1 MKAAPALLCLALLAA
16 GTALAQ
22 QQDRRPP
29 NEGAQ
34 PKQAAQP
41 SAAAGGTAPSP
52 AVADSGEAGRLF
64 GRFDTNGDGRLSA
77 AELDAARADQGNW
90 LALDRNR
97 DGRITPDEFTALRR
111 E

>member
-1 MKAAPALLCLALLAA
+1 MKPAPVLLCLALLAA

-22 QQDRRPP
+22 PQDQSRPTKNP
-29 NEGAQ
+29 
-34 PKQAAQP
+34 AQP

-64 GRFDTNGDGRLSA
+64 GRFDTDGDGRLSA

-111 E
+111 D